1 MGVDPAAL
9 DNPCSRNFLR
19 GVTTNKKTVKTIL
32 RFLRSM
38 TGTLV
43 SEGDR
48 ILQSALEVNQ
58 HQPCDPPRRVSDAS
72 DELRGLR
79 QTSTVSRLNLWVMQ
93 TLISK
98 QSLRAFRDYLSSY
111 TTLGYIGDVFKDA
124 GVGAKLDY
132 NPTVSGQ
139 RRTLVEQHYI
149 TLNLSNWTDVRLLIR
164 AFEDILTNARKT
176 SPEQF
181 EQLVASLLRDGFEYQ
196 DGRIVHT
203 ARTHG
208 IQQIAAIANRLDA
221 EYLAAQVT
229 RLQLAIV
236 DDPASAIGTAKEL
249 LETCCK
255 TVLADHGVTDYDDFD
270 VPKLTKETL
279 KVLKLTPENVPDTA
293 RGKDAVKKMLQGL
306 SMAAQGLAELR
317 NEYGTGHGKVAG
329 TASPK
334 PRHAALAVGAATTL
348 ATFLFDTHE
357 VQRAAVVKVA
367 EAAAEAK
374 SAV

>member
-255 TVLADHGVTDYDDFD
+255 TVLAI
-270 VPKLTKETL
+270 
-279 KVLKLTPENVPDTA
+279 NS
-293 RGKDAVKKMLQGL
+293 R
-306 SMAAQGLAELR
+306 
-317 NEYGTGHGKVAG
+317 
-329 TASPK
+329 
-334 PRHAALAVGAATTL
+334 
-348 ATFLFDTHE
+348 
-357 VQRAAVVKVA
+357 
-367 EAAAEAK
+367 
-374 SAV
+374 

>member
-1 MGVDPAAL
+1 M
-9 DNPCSRNFLR
+9 
-19 GVTTNKKTVKTIL
+19 
-32 RFLRSM
+32 
-38 TGTLV
+38 
-43 SEGDR
+43 
-48 ILQSALEVNQ
+48 
-58 HQPCDPPRRVSDAS
+58 
-72 DELRGLR
+72 
-79 QTSTVSRLNLWVMQ
+79 
-93 TLISK
+93 
-98 QSLRAFRDYLSSY
+98 FRDYLSSY
-111 TTLGYIGDVFKDA
+111 TTLGYIGDVFRDA
-124 GVGAKLDY
+124 GVGARLDY

-149 TLNLSNWTDVRLLIR
+149 TLNLSDWSDVRLLLR
-164 AFEDILTNARKT
+164 AFEDILGSAKKT
-176 SPEQF
+176 GPQQF
-181 EQLVASLLRDGFEYQ
+181 DELVASLVRDGFDYR
-196 DGRIVHT
+196 DGRIIHIT
-203 ARTHG
+203 RTHG

-221 EYLAAQVT
+221 EYLAAQVM

-255 TVLADHGVTDYDDFD
+255 TVLVDHGVTGYDDFD

-306 SMAAQGLAELR
+306 AMAAQGLAELR
-317 NEYGTGHGKVAG
+317 NKYGTGHGKVAG

-357 VQRAAVVKVA
+357 VQKAAVVK
-367 EAAAEAK
+367 AAEVR
-374 SAV
+374 SAE